1 MEGHLEDFTRT
12 SSRACHKDLCKIMQR
27 PLTAFHWD
35 IHKIF
40 SQGPRS
46 HKSLFTREFTAK
58 TLGAH
63 ERDNPGTNILCKP
76 AQSKCTWT
84 SHKSNF
90 YARIYNKNAATQ
102 DRDNPAGHTL
112 CEPAESKC
120 TWTSQES
127 NVIKN
132 FQMEHL
138 DLTPA
143 LTPTVR
149 TAQCGHTVWGKNGQ
163 PGNQLV
169 ASFCRNDVTVMSL
182 SALTALTGHCLVVLE
197 DRNHV
202 LLSTITTRHHK
213 WIILP

>member
-1 MEGHLEDFTRT
+1 MEGHLEDFTRN
-12 SSRACHKDLCKIMQR
+12 SSWASHKDLCKIMQR

-58 TLGAH
+58 TFGAH
-63 ERDNPGTNILCKP
+63 ERDNPGTHILCKP

-90 YARIYNKNAATQ
+90 YARIYNKNAAPQ

-112 CEPAESKC
+112 CEPAQSKC

-127 NVIKN
+127 DVIKN
-132 FQMEHL
+132 FQMEHP

-149 TAQCGHTVWGKNGQ
+149 AAQCGHTVWRKNGQ
-163 PGNQLV
+163 QGIN
-169 ASFCRNDVTVMSL
+169 
-182 SALTALTGHCLVVLE
+182 
-197 DRNHV
+197 
-202 LLSTITTRHHK
+202 
-213 WIILP
+213 